1 MLSNLTPPEEY
12 NVIHVGPEQERSVDP
27 RLVQRVR
34 KTRVVSIA
42 AYVCVGMMFFGFLLV
57 NATLYQSL
65 QKSQLQINAL
75 VDELG
80 GLNQSNFELSEQ
92 VTSQE
97 AVLQSL
103 AKDFSTLYPTFD
115 DGNNGLLGNTFSSIF
130 SNLARN
136 STVELSEEEL
146 NTVAEDQT
154 IDVLILGNNGSHT
167 DSIMVAS
174 ISEEKEKISLFSIPR
189 DLYING
195 RRINEYY
202 SYYGI
207 EQMIR
212 MVEVVTGL
220 HMDHYLQ
227 VDMSGFVEIVDIV
240 SGLDVY
246 VPESIYDGLYPNVLG
261 GYSAY
266 SIEAGQHH
274 MNGEEA
280 LRYARS
286 RKSTS
291 DFDRSERQ
299 QSIVAALRTKVL
311 QLNTVMNL
319 KELSQIFQTAL
330 ASATSDMD
338 LLDLVGFYY
347 DYQEYDLNKGFGL
360 TSANYLY
367 SLINQSGAYILL
379 PETGNFEEIHDVISD
394 LVN

>member
-1 MLSNLTPPEEY
+1 MLFKLPPPEDY
-12 NVIHVGPEQERSVDP
+12 NVIHVGQEHERSVEP
-27 RLVQRVR
+27 HLVQRVR
-34 KTRVVSIA
+34 KSRTVSMA
-42 AYVCVGMMFFGFLLV
+42 AYLCVGMMFFGFLLV
-57 NATLYQSL
+57 NASLYRSL
-65 QKSQLQINAL
+65 QKSQFQINAL

-103 AKDFSTLYPTFD
+103 AKDFSSLYSVLD
-115 DGNNGLLGNTFSSIF
+115 EENRGLLGNTFSNLF
-130 SNLARN
+130 SSLAKD
-136 STVELSEEEL
+136 SSVELSEEEL
-146 NTVAEDQT
+146 STVVEDET
-154 IDVLILGNNGSHT
+154 LDVLILGNNGSHT
-167 DSIMVAS
+167 DSILVAS
-174 ISEEKEKISLFSIPR
+174 INEEKEKVSLFSIPR
-189 DLYING
+189 DLYVNG

-207 EQMIR
+207 EQMSR

-240 SGLDVY
+240 GGLDVY
-246 VPESIYDGLYPNVLG
+246 VPESIYDGLYPNGHG

-274 MNGEEA
+274 MGGEEA
-280 LRYARS
+280 LKYARS

-299 QSIVAALRTKVL
+299 QSITAALRTKVL
-311 QLNTVMNL
+311 QLNSVMDL
-319 KELSQIFQTAL
+319 KELSQIFQMAL
-330 ASATSDMD
+330 GSATSDMD

-360 TSANYLY
+360 TSGNYLY